1 MTVIVAPAAG
11 DPDAEL
17 DAEPDGAFVPV
28 WEHAVA
34 TSKATKAT
42 MAARADRDI
51 PYPQCGRCRPEPPR
65 IPLTCA
71 SGVLAASA
79 ASPARRA

>member
-1 MTVIVAPAAG
+1 MTVILAPAAG

-17 DAEPDGAFVPV
+17 DAELAAEPDGAFVPV

-42 MAARADRDI
+42 MTTRADRDI
-51 PYPQCGRCRPEPPR
+51 PYPQCGRCRP
-65 IPLTCA
+65 
-71 SGVLAASA
+71 
-79 ASPARRA
+79 